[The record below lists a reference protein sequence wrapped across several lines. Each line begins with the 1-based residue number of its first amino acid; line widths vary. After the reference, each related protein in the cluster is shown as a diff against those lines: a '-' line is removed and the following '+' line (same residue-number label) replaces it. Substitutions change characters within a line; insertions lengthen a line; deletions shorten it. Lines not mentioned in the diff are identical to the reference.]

1 MDSLADAT
9 DADVI
14 IGTESWL
21 DSSINSNEVFPP
33 GYIAYRR
40 DRPSDSHGGVFI
52 LVSSKF
58 ESCQP
63 EKLQLQ
69 SESEMVWVKISVRG
83 VKDLYVCSFYKK
95 PALRQPGC
103 FSYLETCLQM
113 IPPDSHIWVGGD
125 FNLPDI
131 DWETDTVR
139 PYGQQTTIS
148 NELLSTVQNAHL
160 VQMVEEPTR
169 VTDDTSTT
177 PDLFFTSNKSLINT
191 VKIIPGI
198 SNHDIVYIESSL
210 RPIINKTVPRKTYQY
225 KKADFESIRKRLLDY
240 RKEFED

>member
-1 MDSLADAT
+1 MSAASLL
-9 DADVI
+9 
-14 IGTESWL
+14 ERKSHSWRASRTPQTPMSL
-21 DSSINSNEVFPP
+21 LERNPGWTAALTPSKSSHL
-33 GYIAYRR
+33 GYVAYRR

-198 SNHDIVYIESSL
+198 SDHDIVYI
-210 RPIINKTVPRKTYQY
+210 
-225 KKADFESIRKRLLDY
+225 
-240 RKEFED
+240 